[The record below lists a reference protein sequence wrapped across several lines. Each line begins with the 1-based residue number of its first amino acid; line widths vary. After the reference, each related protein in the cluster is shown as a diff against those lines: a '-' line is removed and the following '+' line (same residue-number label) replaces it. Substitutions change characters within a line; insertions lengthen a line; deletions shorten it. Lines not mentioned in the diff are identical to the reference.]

1 MARRREAD
9 YMRRVGMVMNSTRYE
24 DTTRPTWRNVS
35 TRRGRQQ
42 PIPFPIGRYNWS
54 PHVRVNPLHQ
64 FVATFA
70 GVHSEHD
77 YTHKKPQ
84 GTAAQ
89 RYTVPVFSC
98 LLNLKYLKQPNK
110 PLCVPRSSLL
120 CWLAGQ
126 PWTMSCR
133 LALARPT
140 RRNCFSVCGLP
151 CVL

>member
-1 MARRREAD
+1 MKTRRD
-9 YMRRVGMVMNSTRYE
+9 RRGG
-24 DTTRPTWRNVS
+24 NVS
-35 TRRGRQQ
+35 TRRGQQ

-54 PHVRVNPLHQ
+54 PHVRVNPLH
-64 FVATFA
+64 AA
-70 GVHSEHD
+70 GFNLSRPSP
-77 YTHKKPQ
+77 TS
-84 GTAAQ
+84 
-89 RYTVPVFSC
+89 TVNMTIHIKNLKARPRKGIQYPFLSS
-98 LLNLKYLKQPNK
+98 LLNLKCLKQLNK

-126 PWTMSCR
+126 LWTMSCQ